1 MAETRRTGLLFL
13 AFVIGHVVLISA
25 QVTSKPGVP
34 VLEDVTFSI
43 FSEVQRVSW
52 SVVSRL
58 RDTWMA
64 YGDLRTVHSDNERL
78 RRELIELQAQL
89 QAQRDL
95 ASQSQRLAQLL
106 KLRESVGLN
115 AIAAQVIGGDASP
128 GLRSRTIDRGSSD
141 GLARDM
147 PVIAAG
153 GIVGR
158 VVRLGTRAAVVQLLV
173 DRDAAAGALIER
185 SRTGGVVVGAD
196 GEPPLQLRYVSETAD
211 VVVGDTVVTSGI
223 DGIYP
228 KGFVLGTVVSVER
241 GSGSERLIRVRPA
254 VDMSG
259 LEEVLVVVP
268 PPRPAAEGRP

>member
-1 MAETRRTGLLFL
+1 MAEPRRTGLLFL
-13 AFVIGHVVLISA
+13 AIVIGHVFLISA

-43 FSEVQRVSW
+43 FSEVQRGAW
-52 SVVSRL
+52 SVVSPV
-58 RDTWMA
+58 RDTWTSYA
-64 YGDLRTVHSDNERL
+64 GLRTAHAENQRL
-78 RRELIELQAQL
+78 RQQIIELQAQQ

-95 ASQSQRLAQLL
+95 ASQNRRLAQLL
-106 KLRESVGLN
+106 KLRESVGPN
-115 AIAAQVIGGDASP
+115 AMAAQVIGGDASP
-128 GLRSRTIDRGSSD
+128 GFRSVTIDRGSSD

-147 PVIAAG
+147 AIIAPG

-196 GEPPLQLRYVSETAD
+196 GEPPLQLRDVSATAD
-211 VVVGDTVVTSGI
+211 VVVGDTVLTSGI

-228 KGFVLGTVVSVER
+228 KGFVVGTVVSVER

-268 PPRPAAEGRP
+268 PQRPAAEGRP